1 MAADAWTREDSER
14 MLDGHFTHW
23 VHAAAMP
30 DEDESYEVVLTHR
43 ALACCGE
50 PFEGRSRWA
59 REGHTA
65 ARLRR

>member
-1 MAADAWTREDSER
+1 

>member
-50 PFEGRSRWA
+50 PFEGAFTLGTRGAHGSTVA
-59 REGHTA
+59 
-65 ARLRR
+65 